1 MRADIQ
7 RKPLGYQEL
16 TSPNYRC
23 ASICVTR
30 LTRSQQILAR
40 SLVSKTKG
48 ILERTDRTE
57 KQRKLIQD
65 WKPWEKSTGKNS
77 RVQGKRVQKM
87 PLKLAKALYSASLL
101 NL

>member
-7 RKPLGYQEL
+7 IKPLGFQEVTAL
-16 TSPNYRC
+16 HYRC
-23 ASICVTR
+23 VSICVTR
-30 LTRSQQILAR
+30 LTRSQETLAH
-40 SLVSKTKG
+40 SLVFKITG

-57 KQRKLIQD
+57 KQRELIQD

-87 PLKLAKALYSASLL
+87 PLKLAKALYSESLL